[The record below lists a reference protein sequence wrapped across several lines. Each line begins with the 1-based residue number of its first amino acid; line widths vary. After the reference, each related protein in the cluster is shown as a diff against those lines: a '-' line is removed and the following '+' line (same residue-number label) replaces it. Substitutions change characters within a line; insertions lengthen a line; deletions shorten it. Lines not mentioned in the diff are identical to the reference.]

1 MYKITVNGNSTK
13 ISQFVWLLQNES
25 NYWQEELILCYYCD
39 TSMIKILV
47 RLLATI
53 KTTHKK
59 IKNSI
64 LS

>member
-13 ISQFVWLLQNES
+13 IGPFVWLLQNES

-39 TSMIKILV
+39 MSMIKILI

-53 KTTHKK
+53 TTNKK